1 MGHFARVCRS
11 KQNKNDQRRINYLE
25 ETSSEEEEEESEPE
39 EIRQITQINKILPD
53 NNDHYGVEM
62 IKNGKKQIF
71 FNDTGSPVTIM
82 PYDQKIHN
90 TKEIKPMKERYQ
102 DVKK

>member
-11 KQNKNDQRRINYLE
+11 KQNRRINYLE
-25 ETSSEEEEEESEPE
+25 ETSSEEEEESEPE

-62 IKNGKKQIF
+62 IINGEKA
-71 FNDTGSPVTIM
+71 
-82 PYDQKIHN
+82 KIYHRHRIPGHHYAIRPEN
-90 TKEIKPMKERYQ
+90 TQNKRNQTNER
-102 DVKK
+102 KM

>member
-11 KQNKNDQRRINYLE
+11 KQNRNNQRRTNYLE
-25 ETSSEEEEEESEPE
+25 ETSSEEEEESEPE

-62 IKNGKKQIF
+62 IINGKKTKIYHRHQISGHHHAIRPE
-71 FNDTGSPVTIM
+71 NT
-82 PYDQKIHN
+82 QK
-90 TKEIKPMKERYQ
+90 
-102 DVKK
+102 KKSNQ